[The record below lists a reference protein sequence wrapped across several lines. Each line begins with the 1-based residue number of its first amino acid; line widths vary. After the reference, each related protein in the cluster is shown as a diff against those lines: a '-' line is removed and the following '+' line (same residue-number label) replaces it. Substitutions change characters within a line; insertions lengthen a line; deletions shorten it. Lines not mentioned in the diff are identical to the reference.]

1 VNLARLTAAGAAIR
15 AAAPAPVALDLDCE
29 TLRRTLDPAYARE
42 RAREERYAA
51 RSGRVKGARGNS
63 TSIGTEPFCGDC
75 FAVRSPT
82 SATCPA
88 CGSAQPPNLSR
99 MNPRAARIIGQG
111 GLR

>member
-1 VNLARLTAAGAAIR
+1 VNLARLQSAGAAVR
-15 AAAPAPVALDLDCE
+15 AAAPAPLDLDCE

-51 RSGRVKGARGNS
+51 RSGRVQGARGNP
-63 TSIGTEPFCGDC
+63 TAIETEPFCGDC

-99 MNPRAARIIGQG
+99 MNPRAARMIGQG

>member
-1 VNLARLTAAGAAIR
+1 VP
-15 AAAPAPVALDLDCE
+15 APAPFDCDIE

-51 RSGRVKGARGNS
+51 RSGRVQGARGNP
-63 TSIGTEPFCGDC
+63 TAIETEPFCGDC
-75 FAVRSPT
+75 FAVRTAT